1 MILSVAQKPATMS
14 GWLTDAVNTVKR
26 LALPGEGGGSPTV
39 NVAAPST
46 AWIMPV
52 AAIAGGVA
60 LIAILRKPSR
70 R

>member
-26 LALPGEGGGSPTV
+26 LALPGESAGSTV